1 MDITS
6 FIFLAFVGVSLFIYW
21 LVPKKV
27 QWLVLLADSLIF
39 YFVTV
44 KPYTFIYVVISV
56 LTVWGATLYLRKTD
70 DKKKKRLALAL
81 AIVLNVGILV
91 ALKYTNMFIGTF
103 NYWTGKSAAAVNWI
117 APLAISYY
125 TLSLISYLVDC
136 YGEALEPEKNPFK
149 LLLFTTY
156 FPQMVSGPICRYSQ
170 TGTQLF
176 EEHRFDYDRVLSGMR
191 RTLWGLLKKVVVA
204 DHVAMIANVM
214 FDDPDL
220 FSGPWILVAACVFM
234 VQLFFDF
241 SGCMDIVMGVS
252 KCFGINL
259 PENFNVPF
267 LSKSVQE
274 FWGSRWHI
282 TLGAWLKD
290 YVMYPLSRTKLFK
303 KTSKSLK
310 NKLGKSGQKIP
321 YYAAMFV
328 VWTLMG
334 IWHGSSWKYMIGEGW
349 FFWIV
354 IVAGQVFEP
363 VSKKVKDRLHIKE
376 ENIFWNA
383 FQVARTFILVS
394 IGNIAFRADSLAQT
408 FYMYKR
414 AFVWNGLSIRTQLH
428 AIRAGADFG
437 GIEALTV
444 VCLLGLLQII
454 CDFRQYAGKNNQE
467 LLTKRPIVGR
477 WIIYYAAIF
486 VLFYFSLDTAS
497 EFVYFQF

>member
-1 MDITS
+1 MNITS
-6 FIFLAFVGVSLFIYW
+6 FAFLAFVGISLFIYW

-44 KPYTFIYVVISV
+44 RPYTFIYVIVSV
-56 LTVWGATLYLRKTD
+56 LTVWAAALYFRKTD
-70 DKKKKRLALAL
+70 AKKNKRIAL
-81 AIVLNVGILV
+81 VLTVIINVGILV

-103 NYWTGKSAAAVNWI
+103 NYWTGKSVNPVNWI

-136 YGEALEPEKNPFK
+136 YGEAVEPEKNPFR

-176 EEHRFDYDRVLSGMR
+176 EEHRFDYDRVVSGMR
-191 RTLWGLLKKVVVA
+191 RTLWGLLKKAIVA

-214 FDDPDL
+214 FDDVDL
-220 FSGPWILVAACVFM
+220 FSGPWVLVAGCVFM

-241 SGCMDIVMGVS
+241 SGCMDIVTGIS

-267 LSKSVQE
+267 MSKSVQE
-274 FWGSRWHI
+274 FWTHWHI

-290 YVMYPLSRTKLFK
+290 YVMYPISRTKLFK

-310 NKLGKSGQKIP
+310 NKWGKSGQKIP

-349 FFWIV
+349 FFWVV

-363 VSKKVKDRLHIKE
+363 VSKKVKEKLHIKD
-376 ENIFWNA
+376 ENIIWNA
-383 FQVARTFILVS
+383 FQIARTFLLVS

-414 AFVWNGLSIRTQLH
+414 AFVWNGIGEQLR
-428 AIRAGADFG
+428 AIRKGVSGFG
-437 GIEALTV
+437 GIAALAI
-444 VCLLGLLQII
+444 VCLIGLLQII
-454 CDFRQYAGKNNQE
+454 CDFRQYAEKSNQV
-467 LLTKRPIVGR
+467 LVSKRPVVIR
-477 WIIYYAAIF
+477 WAVYYAAVFI
-486 VLFYFSLDTAS
+486 LFYFSLETAS

>member
-6 FIFLAFVGVSLFIYW
+6 FIFLAFVGISLFIYW

-27 QWLVLLADSLIF
+27 QWLILLADSLIF

-44 KPYTFIYVVISV
+44 KPYTFIYVLISV
-56 LTVWGATLYLRKTD
+56 LTVWGAALYFKKAD
-70 DKKKKRLALAL
+70 SQKKKRLVLAL
-81 AIVLNVGILV
+81 TIVLNVSILV

-103 NYWTGKSAAAVNWI
+103 NYWTGKSTATVNWI
-117 APLAISYY
+117 SPLAISYY

-220 FSGPWILVAACVFM
+220 FSGPWVLVAACVFM

-241 SGCMDIVMGVS
+241 SGCMDIVTGVS
-252 KCFGINL
+252 KCFGIIL

-290 YVMYPLSRTKLFK
+290 YVMYPISRTKLFK

-310 NKLGKSGQKIP
+310 NRWGKSGQKIP

-363 VSKKVKDRLHIKE
+363 ISKKVKGVLRIKD
-376 ENIFWNA
+376 ENFFWNA

-394 IGNIAFRADSLAQT
+394 IGNIAFRADSLTQT

-414 AFVWNGLSIRTQLH
+414 AFVWNGITEQLH
-428 AIRAGADFG
+428 GIRDGMSGFG
-437 GIEALTV
+437 GEDALII
-444 VCLLGLLQII
+444 VCILGILQII
-454 CDFRQYAGKNNQE
+454 CDFRQYTGKNNQE
-467 LLTKRPIVGR
+467 LVTKRPIVIR
-477 WIIYYAAIF
+477 WIVYYASVFI
-486 VLFYFSLDTAS
+486 LFWFALDTAS

>member
-6 FIFLAFVGVSLFIYW
+6 FIFLAFVGISLFIYW

-27 QWLVLLADSLIF
+27 QWLILLADSLIF

-44 KPYTFIYVVISV
+44 KPYTFIYVLISV
-56 LTVWGATLYLRKTD
+56 FTVWGAALYFKKAD
-70 DKKKKRLALAL
+70 SQKKKRLALAL
-81 AIVLNVGILV
+81 TIVLNVSILV
-91 ALKYTNMFIGTF
+91 MLKYTNMFIGTF
-103 NYWTGKSAAAVNWI
+103 NYWTGKSTATVNWI
-117 APLAISYY
+117 APLAVSYY

-170 TGTQLF
+170 TGAQLF

-204 DHVAMIANVM
+204 DYVAMIANVM

-220 FSGPWILVAACVFM
+220 FSGPWVLVAACVFM

-241 SGCMDIVMGVS
+241 SGCMDIVIGVS
-252 KCFGINL
+252 KCFGIIL

-290 YVMYPLSRTKLFK
+290 YVMYPISRTKLFK
-303 KTSKSLK
+303 RTSKSLK

-363 VSKKVKDRLHIKE
+363 VSKKLKFALHIKD
-376 ENIFWNA
+376 ENFFWNA
-383 FQVARTFILVS
+383 FQVARTFLLVS

-408 FYMYKR
+408 FYMYRR
-414 AFVWNGLSIRTQLH
+414 AFVWNGIKEQLH
-428 AIRAGADFG
+428 GIRDGMSGFG
-437 GIEALTV
+437 GEDALII
-444 VCLLGLLQII
+444 VCILGILQII
-454 CDFRQYAGKNNQE
+454 CDFRQYTGKNNQE
-467 LLTKRPIVGR
+467 IVTKRLAVVR
-477 WIIYYAAIF
+477 WAIYLNAIF
-486 VLFYFSLDTAS
+486 IVIFYQISGETA
-497 EFVYFQF
+497 FIYFQF

>member
-6 FIFLAFVGVSLFIYW
+6 FIFLAFVGISLFIYW
-21 LVPKKV
+21 LIPAKV

-44 KPYTFIYVVISV
+44 KPYTFIYVAVSV
-56 LTVWGATLYLRKTD
+56 LTVWGAALYFRKTD
-70 DKKKKRLALAL
+70 DKRKKRLVLAL
-81 AIVLNVGILV
+81 TVVLNVGILV

-103 NYWTGKSAAAVNWI
+103 NYWTGKSTATVNWI
-117 APLAISYY
+117 SPLAISYY

-136 YGEALEPEKNPFK
+136 YGEAIEPEKNPLK

-204 DHVAMIANVM
+204 DHIAMIVNVM

-220 FSGPWILVAACVFM
+220 FSGPWVLIAACVFM

-241 SGCMDIVMGVS
+241 SGCMDIVTGVS
-252 KCFGINL
+252 KCFGIIL

-290 YVMYPLSRTKLFK
+290 YVMYPISRTKLFK
-303 KTSKSLK
+303 KTSKRLK

-363 VSKKVKDRLHIKE
+363 VSKKLKFALHIKE
-376 ENIFWNA
+376 ENFFWNA
-383 FQVARTFILVS
+383 FQVTRTFILVS

-408 FYMYKR
+408 YYMYKG
-414 AFVWNGLSIRTQLH
+414 AFVWNGIKEQLY
-428 AIRAGADFG
+428 AMKDRVSGFG
-437 GIEALTV
+437 GVEALAV
-444 VCLLGLLQII
+444 VCVIGLLQII
-454 CDFRQYAGKNNQE
+454 CDFRQYAGKSNQE
-467 LLTKRPIVGR
+467 IVTKRPIVIR
-477 WIIYYAAIF
+477 WMVYIIALFTVLIYSVSGDAAFI
-486 VLFYFSLDTAS
+486 YFK
-497 EFVYFQF
+497 F

>member
-6 FIFLAFVGVSLFIYW
+6 FIFLAFVGISLFIYW

-27 QWLVLLADSLIF
+27 QWLILLADSLIF

-44 KPYTFIYVVISV
+44 KPYTFIYVLISV
-56 LTVWGATLYLRKTD
+56 LTVWGAALYFRKTD
-70 DKKKKRLALAL
+70 DKKKKRLVLAL
-81 AIVLNVGILV
+81 TVVLNVGILV
-91 ALKYTNMFIGTF
+91 MLKYTNMFIGTF
-103 NYWTGKSAAAVNWI
+103 NYWTGKSTATVNWI
-117 APLAISYY
+117 APLAVSYY

-170 TGTQLF
+170 TGAQLF

-220 FSGPWILVAACVFM
+220 FSGPWVLVAACVFM

-241 SGCMDIVMGVS
+241 SGCMDIVIGVS
-252 KCFGINL
+252 KCFGIIL

-274 FWGSRWHI
+274 FWTRWHI

-290 YVMYPLSRTKLFK
+290 YVMFPISRTTLFK
-303 KTSKSLK
+303 KASKSFK
-310 NKLGKSGQKIP
+310 NRFGRSGQKIP

-363 VSKKVKDRLHIKE
+363 VSKRVKGALRIKD
-376 ENIFWNA
+376 ENFFWNA

-394 IGNIAFRADSLAQT
+394 IGNIAFRADSLAGT

-414 AFVWNGLSIRTQLH
+414 AFVWNGLSIRAQLE
-428 AIRAGADFG
+428 AIDNGINGFG
-437 GIEALTV
+437 GAETLIV

-467 LLTKRPIVGR
+467 LVTKRPIAVR